1 MPIHAQPGHTA
12 VLASCVGPVAFGV
25 AIVMSTARI
34 PKRDMIATLSRP
46 KQNRLPQILGHAS
59 GDKRFQILEAHMKK
73 HQFKQDALIEV
84 LHKAQELFGFLE
96 DDLLLFI
103 AYKLKL
109 PASRVY
115 GVATFYHFFT
125 LKPKG
130 RHTCVV
136 CMGTACYVRGA
147 DKILAA
153 IEARARIKAGET
165 TPDNE
170 LSLLTARCIGACGI
184 APAVVYD
191 GTVTPRQSPEATL
204 EHVKGWI

>member
-1 MPIHAQPGHTA
+1 
-12 VLASCVGPVAFGV
+12 
-25 AIVMSTARI
+25 
-34 PKRDMIATLSRP
+34 MIASLSNR
-46 KQNRLPQILGHAS
+46 KQSRLPQVLEHAS
-59 GDKRFQILEAHMKK
+59 GDKRFKILEAHMKK

-103 AYKLKL
+103 AHKLKL

-136 CMGTACYVRGA
+136 CMGTACYVKGA
-147 DKILAA
+147 DKVLAA
-153 IEARARIKAGET
+153 VEGNAGIKAGET

-170 LSLLTARCIGACGI
+170 VSLLTARCIGACGI

-191 GTVTPRQSPEATL
+191 GTVTPRQTPASAL
-204 EHVKGWI
+204 ERLKGWMDDDHR